1 MDYYVGI
8 DVSDAGI
15 QVLILYAPGECWP
28 LHVKLS
34 LTVSSPFLIL
44 KDLRRNRLA
53 GGLTRAA
60 ARSNP

>member
-34 LTVSSPFLIL
+34 LTVSSPFLLL
-44 KDLRRNRLA
+44 KDLRRIALPA
-53 GGLTRAA
+53 G
-60 ARSNP
+60 